1 MAEQLTEREYQVAEL
16 IAWGAAQKEV
26 PDLLVEKYGGRPI
39 SINTVQV
46 IISSIYSKTGTG
58 KATELSAW
66 WFTHEMGVDALKAP
80 VPSIRQKLISAIFL
94 IIIIPQIAA
103 ADLDQAVR
111 TSRARTPRPTRSERV
126 ERSRRKEEGLL

>member
-1 MAEQLTEREYQVAEL
+1 MEGTLTEREYQVAEL

-26 PDLLVEKYGGRPI
+26 PDLLVKKYGGRPI

-66 WFTHEMGVDALKAP
+66 WFTHEMGVDANRAP
-80 VPSIRQKLISAIFL
+80 VPSIRQRLLSAIFL
-94 IIIIPQIAA
+94 LILIPQIAS
-103 ADLDQAVR
+103 ADLDQAIR
-111 TSRARTPRPTRSERV
+111 TARIRTPRPIRTERA
-126 ERSRRKEEGLL
+126 ERGRREET

>member
-1 MAEQLTEREYQVAEL
+1 MDGTLTEREYQVAEL

-26 PDLLVEKYGGRPI
+26 PDLLVEKYGGQPI

-66 WFTHEMGVDALKAP
+66 WFTHELGVDALKAP

-111 TSRARTPRPTRSERV
+111 ASRARTPRPARSERV
-126 ERSRRKEEGLL
+126 ERSRRREEGLL

>member
-1 MAEQLTEREYQVAEL
+1 MEAVLTERERQVAEL

-26 PDLLVEKYGGRPI
+26 PDLLVEKYGGRRI

-46 IISSIYSKTGTG
+46 IISSIFAKTRSG

-66 WFTHEMGVDALKAP
+66 WFTHELGVDAVKAP
-80 VPSIRQKLISAIFL
+80 VPSIRQRLLSAVCLLIL
-94 IIIIPQIAA
+94 LPQIAG

-111 TSRARTPRPTRSERV
+111 ASRARTPRPTRSERV
-126 ERSRRKEEGLL
+126 ERGRRREDRLL

>member
-1 MAEQLTEREYQVAEL
+1 MDGTLTEREYQVAEL

-46 IISSIYSKTGTG
+46 IISSIYAKTHTG

-66 WFTHEMGVDALKAP
+66 WFTHELGVDAFKAP

-126 ERSRRKEEGLL
+126 ERSRRREEGLL

>member
-26 PDLLVEKYGGRPI
+26 PDLLVEKYGGQPI

-66 WFTHEMGVDALKAP
+66 WFTHELGVDALKAP

-111 TSRARTPRPTRSERV
+111 ASRARTPRPARSERV
-126 ERSRRKEEGLL
+126 ERSRRREEGLL

>member
-66 WFTHEMGVDALKAP
+66 WFTHELGVDALKAP

-111 TSRARTPRPTRSERV
+111 TSRTRTPRPTRSERV
-126 ERSRRKEEGLL
+126 ERSRRREEGLL

>member
-1 MAEQLTEREYQVAEL
+1 MDGTLTEREYQVAEL

>member
-1 MAEQLTEREYQVAEL
+1 MDGTLTERECQVAEL

-66 WFTHEMGVDALKAP
+66 WFTHKLGVDAGKAP
-80 VPSIRQKLISAIFL
+80 VPSIRQRLLSAVFL
-94 IIIIPQIAA
+94 MILIPQIAH
-103 ADLDQAVR
+103 ADLDQALRARSPRPVR
-111 TSRARTPRPTRSERV
+111 TEKAERG
-126 ERSRRKEEGLL
+126 RREET

>member
-1 MAEQLTEREYQVAEL
+1 MTEQLTEREHQIAEL

-46 IISSIYSKTGTG
+46 IISSIYAKTHTG

-80 VPSIRQKLISAIFL
+80 VPSIRQKLISALFL
-94 IIIIPQIAA
+94 FILIPQIAC
-103 ADLDQAVR
+103 ADLNQAIR
-111 TSRARTPRPTRSERV
+111 TSRARAPRPTRSERV
-126 ERSRRKEEGLL
+126 ERIRRREEGLL

>member
-1 MAEQLTEREYQVAEL
+1 MEGVLTEREYQIAEL

-46 IISSIYSKTGTG
+46 IISSIYSKTHTG

-66 WFTHEMGVDALKAP
+66 WFTHELGVDAVKAP

-94 IIIIPQIAA
+94 IILLPQIAC
-103 ADLDQAVR
+103 ADLNQAIR
-111 TSRARTPRPTRSERV
+111 TPRARTPRPTRYERV
-126 ERSRRKEEGLL
+126 ERSRRREEGLI

>member
-66 WFTHEMGVDALKAP
+66 WFTHELGVDALKAP

-94 IIIIPQIAA
+94 IIIMPQIAA

-126 ERSRRKEEGLL
+126 ERSRRRDEGLL

>member
-46 IISSIYSKTGTG
+46 IISSIYAKTHTG